1 MVRLLGLVLPLCL
14 DTFAVAAA
22 LGMKGL
28 TANQRIRFGALFAA
42 FEGGMPLAGLLAG
55 AALGRVLGGLAD
67 TVAIAAIAAVGAY
80 VLLAGDEMEEKRV
93 QGVLTATGAGVIALG
108 VSVSLDEL
116 AIGFALGLSRVSVA
130 AAVVLIAIQA
140 FAVSQVGFA
149 VGRRI
154 GDSGREAAG
163 RLAGIVLIAL
173 AAVLLLSKLALL
185 PPL

>member
-1 MVRLLGLVLPLCL
+1 MVRLLGLILPLCL
-14 DTFAVAAA
+14 DTFAVATA
-22 LGMKGL
+22 LGIKGL
-28 TANQRIRFGALFAA
+28 TVSQRIRFGALFAA

-67 TVAIAAIAAVGAY
+67 SVAIAAIAAVGAY
-80 VLLAGDEMEEKRV
+80 LLLAGDEMKEKRV
-93 QGVLTATGAGVIALG
+93 QGVLTAPGAGMIALG

-130 AAVVLIAIQA
+130 AAVILIAIQA

-149 VGRRI
+149 LGGRI
-154 GDSGREAAG
+154 GDGVREAAE
-163 RLAGIVLIAL
+163 RVAGIVLIAL
-173 AAVLLLSKLALL
+173 AGVLLLAKLALL